1 MNPWIA
7 EHLLQAELQERN
19 DINDEYESAAR
30 KTRQTEGWIS
40 GYAIKTKRFS
50 SKDKNADIDNIEDK
64 NVISNNVNHEEDDIA
79 RETPQDQNDCE
90 DDTMCA
96 ICLLSIEDDERIADL
111 NCGHAYHAEC
121 LGEWILKKVSLI

>member
-40 GYAIKTKRFS
+40 GYSIKTKRFS
-50 SKDKNADIDNIEDK
+50 SRDKKAD
-64 NVISNNVNHEEDDIA
+64 NVNHEEDDIS

-121 LGEWILKKVSLI
+121 LGEWILKKVRLI